1 MTAAP
6 VRCLSIDEFF
16 AEYSDREGERWEL
29 VAGVP
34 VMSPTESPT
43 TRATAFTIG
52 FHLRCQLGT
61 EYHFEP
67 DSDVFLPP
75 TRGRDTVRIPDLLV
89 RRRVAG
95 VRPEHGDRSEVVLVV
110 EVVSPGSV
118 RTDRVTKR
126 REYAAAGIPNYLIV
140 DVRDET
146 PTLTLYDTL
155 VEPTDPAGAA
165 ATTYPRYADATGDGT
180 SVTLHIDG
188 HAITL
193 TAAELADAL

>member
-1 MTAAP
+1 MTTAL
-6 VRCLSIDEFF
+6 VRHLTIEQFY
-16 AEYSDREGERWEL
+16 AEYSDREAERWEL
-29 VAGVP
+29 VEGIP
-34 VMSPTESPT
+34 VRYPIECPTE
-43 TRATAFTIG
+43 RAAVGVLIWEMYSR
-52 FHLRCQLGT
+52 LANAYR
-61 EYHFEP
+61 YEP
-67 DSDVFLPP
+67 NSDVFLPP
-75 TRGRDTVRIPDLLV
+75 TRGRDTVRMPDLLV
-89 RRRVAG
+89 RRRVPG
-95 VRPEHGDRSEVVLVV
+95 VRPEQGDRSGVALVV
-110 EVVSPGSV
+110 EVISPGSV

>member
-6 VRCLSIDEFF
+6 VRYLSIDEFF

-43 TRATAFTIG
+43 NRATAFTIG

-140 DVRDET
+140 DVRHET

-155 VEPTDPAGAA
+155 VEPANAGDAA
-165 ATTYPRYADATGDGT
+165 ATTYPHYADPTGDGT
-180 SVTLHIDG
+180 SVTLRIDG

-193 TAAELADAL
+193 TATDLANAL